1 MKQLALT
8 VALCFAFA
16 VVGYADR
23 CSDLCNACKRSPRDI
38 STCCQAESACYR
50 NGVQDCS
57 AAEGKCDSLKFGG
70 GNGDNYDN
78 HQHFPV
84 FNEWRREQEAREV
97 ADRAIYNFQNLQ
109 QQQWGGGGVVF
120 GH

>member
-8 VALCFAFA
+8 VALCFA

-38 STCCQAESACYR
+38 STCCQAENACYE
-50 NGVQDCS
+50 NGRQNCGE
-57 AAEGKCDSLKFGG
+57 AKGKCKSLEGVGG
-70 GNGDNYDN
+70 SGDNYDN
-78 HQHFPV
+78 NQHYPV
-84 FNEWRREQEAREV
+84 FNERWQEQEAREI

-109 QQQWGGGGVVF
+109 QQQWGGGRVVF